1 MIAEPK
7 AVMLVISATYSPS
20 CVASSDGCA
29 SGLELSELQGEQPER
44 VLARLMRLERAASGV
59 EEPGL
64 RGNRSGI
71 GAACA
76 ALLGRLKGDVWV

>member
-29 SGLELSELQGEQPER
+29 SGLELSELQGEQLER
-44 VLARLMRLERAASGV
+44 VLARLMRLEGAASGV
-59 EEPGL
+59 EEPPASRSGL
-64 RGNRSGI
+64 RGN
-71 GAACA
+71 
-76 ALLGRLKGDVWV
+76 KY

>member
-1 MIAEPK
+1 
-7 AVMLVISATYSPS
+7 MLVISATYSPS